1 MKLTPDYIESQVV
14 DTKYQVDGT
23 FTICTITTKAGIKLV
38 GTSGCLDPKNY
49 VEEVGESI
57 ARRNAVEQI
66 WALEGYFVAKLEAKF
81 RSCAEKGEPVLFLR
95 DNLES

>member
-23 FTICTITTKAGIKLV
+23 FTICTITTKAGVKLV

-49 VEEVGESI
+49 VQAVGETI
-57 ARRNAVEQI
+57 ARKNAVDKI
-66 WALEGYFVAKLEAKF
+66 WELEGYFAAKSTATAV
-81 RSCAEKGEPVLFLR
+81 SLR
-95 DNLES
+95 AGRPGL